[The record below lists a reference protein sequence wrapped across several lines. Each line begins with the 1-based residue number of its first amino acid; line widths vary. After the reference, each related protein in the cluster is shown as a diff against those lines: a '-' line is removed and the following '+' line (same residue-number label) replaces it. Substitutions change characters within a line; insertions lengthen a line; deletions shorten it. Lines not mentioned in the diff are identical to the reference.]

1 MYTDK
6 KDYIKLVGFGRARA
20 PVRCA
25 HPSFWAHKH
34 TKRALRAPPIA
45 ASLLLIHPPEIKIT
59 YFQKQNAY

>member
-1 MYTDK
+1 MN
-6 KDYIKLVGFGRARA
+6 IHVLVGFGRACA

-25 HPSFWAHKH
+25 HPFFCLINTPKG
-34 TKRALRAPPIA
+34 ALRDPTPSIA